1 MATFQAEATD
11 LDDLWEDQEAEAP
24 VLLNVEDLGVRFGD
38 HVP

>member
-1 MATFQAEATD
+1 MGTLQAEATD
-11 LDDLWEDQEAEAP
+11 LDDLWEDQEAESP